1 MLSGVRVLAEKR
13 IELTKEAWK
22 TCTDKPSARLMVT
35 LEEALSGDVIV
46 IVGEEDFAPSSMV
59 MKLVSKW
66 PTEIIDFDSDGYSYV
81 LKVRKL

>member
-1 MLSGVRVLAEKR
+1 LAEKKV
-13 IELTKEAWK
+13 ELTKEAWR

-35 LEEALSGDVIV
+35 LEEASSGNVIV
-46 IVGEEDFAPSSMV
+46 VVGEEDFAPSSMV
-59 MKLVSKW
+59 MKLISRW

>member
-1 MLSGVRVLAEKR
+1 MAEKKV
-13 IELTKEAWK
+13 ELTKEAWR

-35 LEEALSGDVIV
+35 LEEASSGNVIV
-46 IVGEEDFAPSSMV
+46 VVGEEDFAPSSMV
-59 MKLVSKW
+59 MKLISRW

>member
-1 MLSGVRVLAEKR
+1 VWVLAEKKV
-13 IELTKEAWK
+13 ELTKEAWK

-35 LEEALSGDVIV
+35 LEEASSGDVIV
-46 IVGEEDFAPSSMV
+46 VVGEEDFAPSSMV
-59 MKLVSKW
+59 MKLISRW

>member
-1 MLSGVRVLAEKR
+1 VWVLAEKKV
-13 IELTKEAWK
+13 ELTKEAWR

-35 LEEALSGDVIV
+35 LEEASSGNVIV
-46 IVGEEDFAPSSMV
+46 VVGEEDFAPSSMV
-59 MKLVSKW
+59 MKLISRW